1 MNNVRIFN
9 AMIACVNANREPMY
23 RPMIS
28 EQMEELT
35 EISVSIGRYASGKER
50 S

>member
-1 MNNVRIFN
+1 MRIFD

-35 EISVSIGRYASGKER
+35 EISMSISRYANGEE
-50 S
+50 